1 MNRRTNPTSDPRRD
15 QGRAASE
22 LPDLGRWVRRVREH
36 RELSRPEAAGLL
48 KISYELLKKIEYGTA
63 PCTLPGLEQMITIYN
78 LNPAQA
84 RHSRDLA
91 RTPVPLD
98 PVEELRTRPSARD
111 HLSTLSNLD
120 ERGLIGAYID
130 PLWSLVHANKRFR
143 SELPGIDYYDDN
155 VSLWF
160 FHPGTTAHTAE
171 SLVVDWDITAAYLV
185 ASLRAAFGVY
195 RQTPHAQALFEKLCG
210 SVIFT
215 ELWNT
220 RLGVAYGYQTE
231 EPLRLREPDT
241 GEPYCVRI
249 HLGAKGH
256 THLGTKDTP
265 DLRFC
270 MGYRAPCDPPTQ
282 L

>member
-1 MNRRTNPTSDPRRD
+1 MNRRTNPTNHPRRG
-15 QGRAASE
+15 QGRTEPE
-22 LPDLGRWVRRVREH
+22 LPDLGRWLRRVREH

-48 KISYELLKKIEYGTA
+48 KISYELLRKIEYGTA
-63 PCTLPGLEQMITIYN
+63 PCTVAGLEQMITTYN
-78 LNPAQA
+78 MNPAQA
-84 RHSRDLA
+84 RHSRDLV
-91 RTPVPLD
+91 RVPVSLD
-98 PVEELRTRPSARD
+98 SVEELRTRPSAAD
-111 HLSTLSNLD
+111 HLETLSNLD
-120 ERGLIGAYID
+120 ERGLVGAYID

-143 SELPGIDYYDDN
+143 FELPGIGYYDDN

-171 SLVVDWDITAAYLV
+171 SLVVDWDIAAAYLV

-210 SVIFT
+210 SVVFT

-241 GEPYCVRI
+241 GELYCVRI
-249 HLGAKGH
+249 HLGAKGY
-256 THLGTKDTP
+256 THLGTNDTP

-270 MGYRAPCDPPTQ
+270 MGYRDPCDPPIQ